1 MALALTGA
9 KMDKIYCLVGGGGGG
24 HTQDCGQ
31 LTKGEITVPLSS
43 AGRSKYAAMLVME
56 TI

>member
-1 MALALTGA
+1 MA
-9 KMDKIYCLVGGGGGG
+9 GGGGGG
-24 HTQDCGQ
+24 HAKDCVQ